1 MNPIYLARIQL
12 AIHYIESNL
21 STNLS
26 LHEVA
31 KASHFSEF
39 HFHRIFKGVMDETVN
54 DFITRRRMERA
65 VNRLIC
71 YQDLSITQIALESGF
86 SSSANFSKA
95 VKLYFGFSPS
105 ELRNPNK
112 TIQKSSRLKNENS
125 KIGKIQSKYGKVFSP
140 IDLYP
145 THITTSDISPK
156 HYVTGQGENQ
166 FNTGEKMDVKV
177 KTLAEQKVWKLS
189 SVGGYEES
197 AIYQTWGQL
206 IDFAQARGIE
216 ESNQKRFA
224 FCYDNP
230 VLTPLNKCRYEAAII
245 MPEAV
250 QSVAVNAPYFIA
262 SIPAGKYA
270 VHYYK
275 GSGADAVQAHIRFY
289 SDWLPQSGYEP
300 DHFPIMEHYLNDARV
315 DGFVEMEIYIKLKA
329 L

>member
-1 MNPIYLARIQL
+1 MNSVYLARIQQAL
-12 AIHYIESNL
+12 QYIETNL
-21 STNLS
+21 NTNLS
-26 LHEVA
+26 LSEVA

-39 HFHRIFKGVMDETVN
+39 HFHRIFKGVMDETLN
-54 DFITRRRMERA
+54 DYIGRRRMEKA
-65 VNRLIC
+65 ANKLVC
-71 YQDLSITQIALESGF
+71 HQDLSITQIALESGF
-86 SSSANFSKA
+86 SSSANFAKA
-95 VKLYFGFSPS
+95 IKLYFGFSPS
-105 ELRNPNK
+105 QLRNPAK
-112 TIQKSSRLKNENS
+112 VHVKES

-140 IDLYP
+140 SDLYP
-145 THITTSDISPK
+145 THITTSDMTSAPNG
-156 HYVTGQGENQ
+156 VELGENQ
-166 FNTGEKMDVKV
+166 LKMGNKMDVKV
-177 KTLAEQKVWKLS
+177 KNLSEQKVWKLS

-206 IDFAQARGIE
+206 IDFAQTQGVDETA
-216 ESNQKRFA
+216 QQRFA

-245 MPEAV
+245 MPEEA
-250 QSVAVNAPYFIA
+250 QSTTVSAPYFMA

-275 GSGADAVQAHIRFY
+275 GSGADAVQAHLRFY

>member
-1 MNPIYLARIQL
+1 MNSVYLARIQQAL
-12 AIHYIESNL
+12 QYIE
-21 STNLS
+21 TNLNTNLYLS
-26 LHEVA
+26 DVA

-39 HFHRIFKGVMDETVN
+39 HFHRIFKGVMDETLN
-54 DFITRRRMERA
+54 DYIGRRRMEKA
-65 VNRLIC
+65 ANKLVC
-71 YQDLSITQIALESGF
+71 HQDLSITQIAHESGF
-86 SSSANFSKA
+86 SSSANFAKA

-105 ELRNPNK
+105 QLRNPTK
-112 TIQKSSRLKNENS
+112 IHAKES

-140 IDLYP
+140 SDLYP
-145 THITTSDISPK
+145 THITISDMTSAPNGAELGK
-156 HYVTGQGENQ
+156 NQ
-166 FNTGEKMDVKV
+166 LKMGNKMDVKV
-177 KTLAEQKVWKLS
+177 KKLSEQKVWKLS

-206 IDFAQARGIE
+206 IDFVQTRGVDE
-216 ESNQKRFA
+216 KSQQRFA

-245 MPEAV
+245 MPEAAQNTTV
-250 QSVAVNAPYFIA
+250 SAPYFMA

-275 GSGADAVQAHIRFY
+275 GSGADAVQAHLRFY

>member
-1 MNPIYLARIQL
+1 MNSVYLARIQQAL
-12 AIHYIESNL
+12 QYIETNL
-21 STNLS
+21 NTNLS
-26 LHEVA
+26 LSDVA
-31 KASHFSEF
+31 KASYFSEF
-39 HFHRIFKGVMDETVN
+39 HFHRIFKGVMDETLN
-54 DFITRRRMERA
+54 DYIGRRRMEKA
-65 VNRLIC
+65 ANKLVC
-71 YQDLSITQIALESGF
+71 HQDLSITQIAHESGF
-86 SSSANFSKA
+86 SSSANFAKA

-105 ELRNPNK
+105 QLRNPTK
-112 TIQKSSRLKNENS
+112 IHAKES

-140 IDLYP
+140 SDLYP
-145 THITTSDISPK
+145 THITISDMTSAPNGAELGK
-156 HYVTGQGENQ
+156 NQ
-166 FNTGEKMDVKV
+166 LKMGNKMDVKV
-177 KTLAEQKVWKLS
+177 KKLSEQKVWKLS
-189 SVGGYEES
+189 SVEGYEES

-206 IDFAQARGIE
+206 IDFAQTRGVDE
-216 ESNQKRFA
+216 KAQQRFA

-245 MPEAV
+245 MPEETQNTTV
-250 QSVAVNAPYFIA
+250 SAPYFMA

-275 GSGADAVQAHIRFY
+275 GPGADAVQAHLRFY